1 MTTMYPIEP
10 SIEFEAGIGQTIAFT
25 GMAADAITAS
35 VKLDE
40 TTNADTTVSLQTRE
54 IARLSDREMANVT
67 GIEDAKAEGWLAVEK
82 RGGVNILTATG
93 WF

>member
-1 MTTMYPIEP
+1 MTSYPIEP
-10 SIEFEAGIGQTIAFT
+10 SIEFEHGIGQTIAYT

-40 TTNADTTVSLQTRE
+40 TNDADNTVTLQTKE
-54 IARLSDREMANVT
+54 IARLSDRELANVA
-67 GIEDAKAEGWLAVEK
+67 GIEEAKAEGWLRIEK